1 MRLAISRASR
11 TLRALAMVPL
21 YAIIL
26 TVPALRDF
34 FGLRGKLTVDFGI
47 LVLVVLIWMYVLR
60 WVWEAKIFDRFF
72 GYDAP
77 ERPVRGKA
85 S

>member
-1 MRLAISRASR
+1 
-11 TLRALAMVPL
+11 
-21 YAIIL
+21 
-26 TVPALRDF
+26 
-34 FGLRGKLTVDFGI
+34 
-47 LVLVVLIWMYVLR
+47 MYVLR

-72 GYDAP
+72 GYDTT